1 MDNRSSVRPT
11 QSHCISMK
19 NKKLTIA
26 LDFDGVI
33 ANAGEL
39 KRMLAS
45 ELIGKRV
52 TLYEA
57 SGERVRAG
65 KSILTEREWDII
77 KEKTYFDRKAI
88 ERLKPV
94 PHSIPTI
101 QRWLRAGHIVK
112 VVTARTSDMRDD
124 AIRWLRKHDV
134 DIPVVGAGPRMTK
147 VPHLSGCDIFVD
159 DDADRALEA
168 QAVCRAYF
176 FKWPYNDRPKG
187 VRSTSSLKHIR
198 LESF

>member
-1 MDNRSSVRPT
+1 
-11 QSHCISMK
+11 MK

-39 KRMLAS
+39 KRTLAS

-52 TLYEA
+52 TLKEA

-65 KSILTEREWDII
+65 KSMLTEREWDII

-101 QRWLRAGHIVK
+101 KRWLRAGHIVK
-112 VVTARTSDMRDD
+112 VVTARTGAMQDD
-124 AIRWLRKHDV
+124 AASWLKKHGL
-134 DIPVVGAGPRMTK
+134 DIPVIGAGPRMTK
-147 VPHLSGCDIFVD
+147 VPHLAECDIFVD

-176 FKWPYNDRPKG
+176 FKWPYNDKPKG
-187 VRSTSSLKHIR
+187 VKSITSLAHIR
-198 LESF
+198 LESIRT